1 MKKLCSLVL
10 AFVLTLSLLPLTAL
24 NAAAAVVETE
34 VSFTVTAPSAGT
46 TSETAPAVTVSE
58 KSDYSLEW
66 TGWSTAEG
74 YEPEGIVTFEEGE
87 TYYLLV
93 KIKGSERIDFY
104 YNTQA
109 DVRFKG
115 EGKVERT
122 LAHGNNDSTG
132 YSYITYLV
140 SVKAGEA
147 KFQGAINAVTL
158 DVKPVVGRRTSERA
172 PVVTAPENKGYTVS
186 DAHWCDS
193 TGEPLT
199 EVVTFTPG
207 ETGPAGDE

>member
-104 YNTQA
+104 YNTHTT
-109 DVRFKG
+109 G
-115 EGKVERT
+115 HGKASDCLHCGQCERSCPQH
-122 LAHGNNDSTG
+122 LP
-132 YSYITYLV
+132 IIKLLKEV
-140 SVKAGEA
+140 SAAFE
-147 KFQGAINAVTL
+147 
-158 DVKPVVGRRTSERA
+158 E
-172 PVVTAPENKGYTVS
+172 
-186 DAHWCDS
+186 
-193 TGEPLT
+193 
-199 EVVTFTPG
+199 
-207 ETGPAGDE
+207 